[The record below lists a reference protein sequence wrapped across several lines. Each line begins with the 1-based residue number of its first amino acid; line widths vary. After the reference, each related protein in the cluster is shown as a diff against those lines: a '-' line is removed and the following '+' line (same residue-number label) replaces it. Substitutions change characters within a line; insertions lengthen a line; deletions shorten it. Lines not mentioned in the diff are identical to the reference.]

1 MPAVRIVSFTTLY
14 PSSARPTH
22 GVFVENRLRH
32 LVASGAVTTRV
43 VVPVPWF
50 PSRHSWFG
58 SYADFARTPPEEE
71 RFGIPIVHPRYVT
84 IPKAGMTIAPALL
97 FAGSLRALRKV
108 EASGYDYRLIDAH
121 YFYPDGVAAAMLARR
136 LNKPVVI
143 TARGTDINLIPRHAL
158 PRRMILWAAREAAAV
173 ITVCQALK
181 DTLVSMGVP
190 DQKVTVLRNGV
201 DLVLFRPLGRDAARR
216 TLGIEGPTILSVGHL
231 IPRKGHDIVIRALA
245 EIPEA
250 RLIIAGTGPE
260 DRALRRL
267 TETLGLDHRVRFA
280 GAVPH
285 ERLAEYYSAADVLAL
300 GSDREGWANVLL
312 ESMACGTPVAA
323 TNIWGTPEVVAVPEA
338 GLLVQERTGPAMAAA
353 LRALLA
359 RPPDRTATR
368 AYAERFSW
376 DATTEGQ
383 IAIFR
388 RISAQAAARAA

>member
-1 MPAVRIVSFTTLY
+1 
-14 PSSARPTH
+14 
-22 GVFVENRLRH
+22 
-32 LVASGAVTTRV
+32 
-43 VVPVPWF
+43 
-50 PSRHSWFG
+50 
-58 SYADFARTPPEEE
+58 
-71 RFGIPIVHPRYVT
+71 
-84 IPKAGMTIAPALL
+84 
-97 FAGSLRALRKV
+97 
-108 EASGYDYRLIDAH
+108 
-121 YFYPDGVAAAMLARR
+121 
-136 LNKPVVI
+136 
-143 TARGTDINLIPRHAL
+143 
-158 PRRMILWAAREAAAV
+158 MILWAAREAAAI

-190 DQKVTVLRNGV
+190 DEKVTVLRNGV
-201 DLVLFRPLGRDAARR
+201 DLVLFRPLDRDAARPA
-216 TLGIEGPTILSVGHL
+216 LGIEGPTILSVGHL

-260 DRALRRL
+260 ERGLRRL

-300 GSDREGWANVLL
+300 ASDREGWANVLL

-388 RISAQAAARAA
+388 RIAAQAASRAA